1 MSLSPKTY
9 RYQPRQVDKGER
21 IKAALQALAQ
31 AYPHYGFKQLFSM
44 LRNAGHPWNHK
55 RVYRHYK
62 ELKLN
67 LKIKPKKRL
76 APRTKQV
83 LVAPN
88 ALNECW
94 SLDYMHDVLLNGL
107 GFRLA
112 NVIDDANRE
121 ALLVKAARS
130 LPARHITQLL
140 DQVARARGYP
150 KKIRVDNGPENLS
163 KQFKAWAKAHAIE
176 VIYIQPGK
184 PAQNAYIERFNRTY
198 RESILDQYLFMS
210 IDHVQELTDEWVKHY
225 NTERPHQSL
234 GGLPPALFGN
244 KLTQENSRLN
254 RGH

>member
-107 GFRLA
+107 SFRLA

-140 DQVARARGYP
+140 DQVARARGYGS
-150 KKIRVDNGPENLS
+150 VTFFL
-163 KQFKAWAKAHAIE
+163 
-176 VIYIQPGK
+176 
-184 PAQNAYIERFNRTY
+184 
-198 RESILDQYLFMS
+198 
-210 IDHVQELTDEWVKHY
+210 
-225 NTERPHQSL
+225 
-234 GGLPPALFGN
+234 
-244 KLTQENSRLN
+244 
-254 RGH
+254 